1 MNIQLNS
8 YLLKTIINLLFI
20 YLISNNW
27 RGMHLNESN
36 GKIKKTRSGFFKGIK
51 KEGTLDGPTFDVWK
65 SELQKD
71 LTNFWESINDSGRR

>member
-1 MNIQLNS
+1 
-8 YLLKTIINLLFI
+8 
-20 YLISNNW
+20 
-27 RGMHLNESN
+27 MHLNESN
-36 GKIKKTRSGFFKGIK
+36 GKIKKTRSGFFKSIK